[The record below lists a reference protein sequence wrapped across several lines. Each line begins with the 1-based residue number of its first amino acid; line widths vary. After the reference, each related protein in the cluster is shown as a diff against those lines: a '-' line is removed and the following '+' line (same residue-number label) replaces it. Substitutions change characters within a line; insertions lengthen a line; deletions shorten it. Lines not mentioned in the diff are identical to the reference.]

1 VKGPNAFV
9 EFKNVNG
16 KLDAGVNSNVANM
29 LRYLI
34 DKETGSLDLMINPN
48 TGMTQQLKRRGRCNY
63 YSGSDG

>member
-1 VKGPNAFV
+1 MNGPNDFV